1 MCYKLHKSVQ
11 TCRLMLGPN
20 GELVHFY
27 KICSEGNRNQYV
39 PVGAQ
44 VACLKLADA
53 RPHSPRY
60 T

>member
-1 MCYKLHKSVQ
+1 MCYKLRKSVQ

-20 GELVHFY
+20 EELVHFY
-27 KICSEGNRNQYV
+27 KICSEGNQHQYE

-44 VACLKLADA
+44 VPFLGLADA
-53 RPHSPRY
+53 RPHSPRH

>member
-1 MCYKLHKSVQ
+1 MSNKLRKSVQ

-27 KICSEGNRNQYV
+27 KICSEGNRHQYE

-44 VACLKLADA
+44 AAYLGLAHA